1 MAVAISLGL
10 LSAIILYLFQQ
21 YLFSL
26 FRFLNIGFFYNV
38 DYIISDQ
45 NVMRLGIFY
54 AGNAVI
60 IGNSVFVSLMTKS
73 TGSARKVKSYYARIR
88 NNQSFLIG
96 SYYFWAF
103 KITFVILLINLYNQ
117 IDFGLV
123 QAMWSLVPFLFVAL
137 FLESVKGLR
146 RYWKDYS
153 LKVFALHGLLV
164 SCLILGLSKVNSSV
178 YNRLSTL
185 QEMENPF
192 VHLPVV
198 NNEDGSLFEE
208 SYYSYRNVSRVKVL
222 EQADSLEYRFYR
234 VAYSFENLIDKI
246 VEYGH
251 YTDQYRPRISLYVSN
266 NMPYYKLEKL
276 EKRLAYY
283 NINKVFYMTQ
293 DTAMGRQ
300 IGFRKN
306 LYLTKD
312 MFEDRM
318 DGFPPPPYFYED
330 RYIGKP
336 KKLIKIDDFLSDS
349 RIDQERLGNY
359 FCRVINKETIFEF
372 QISESTTLQHYIDFM
387 NVYREVVKLLRAEY
401 KTLNLKD
408 SPRTVYPHKY
418 IEVFL

>member
-1 MAVAISLGL
+1 
-10 LSAIILYLFQQ
+10 
-21 YLFSL
+21 
-26 FRFLNIGFFYNV
+26 
-38 DYIISDQ
+38 
-45 NVMRLGIFY
+45 MRLGIY
-54 AGNAVI
+54 SAGNAVI
-60 IGNSVFVSLMTKS
+60 IGNSVFVSLLTKT
-73 TGSARKVKSYYARIR
+73 TGSNRKVKSYYARIR
-88 NNQSFLIG
+88 NNQSFMIG
-96 SYYFWAF
+96 SYFYWAF
-103 KITFVILLINLYNQ
+103 KIVFLIFIINLFND
-117 IDFGLV
+117 IDFGIGK
-123 QAMWSLVPFLFVAL
+123 AMWSIVPFLFVAL
-137 FLESVKGLR
+137 FLESIKGLR
-146 RYWKDYS
+146 RYWKDYTF
-153 LKVFALHGLLV
+153 KVFALHGLLV
-164 SCLILGLSKVNSSV
+164 SCSILGLSKVNSSV

-246 VEYGH
+246 VEYDH
-251 YTDQYRPRISLYVSN
+251 YTDQYRPRVSLCVSN

-276 EKRLAYY
+276 EKRLAYHT
-283 NINKVFYMTQ
+283 INKVFYMIQ
-293 DTAMGRQ
+293 DTAMGGQ
-300 IGFRKN
+300 IAFRKN

-318 DGFPPPPYFYED
+318 DGFLPPPYFYED

-349 RIDQERLGNY
+349 RIDQERLGTY
-359 FCRVINKETIFEF
+359 FYRVINKETIFEF
-372 QISESTTLQHYIDFM
+372 RISESTTLQNYIDFM
-387 NVYREVVKLLRAEY
+387 NVYRGAVKLLRAEY

-408 SPRTVYPHKY
+408 SLSTVYPHKY